1 MDWPAIWL
9 TLELSAIT
17 VLILFILGVPL
28 AWWLAFTR
36 TRWKPLIE
44 ALVALPIV
52 LPPTVLGFYLLLAF
66 GYAKPLVPLAFTF
79 EGLVIASLFYS
90 LPFVV
95 QPLQQAFA
103 DLGRG
108 PMEAAATLGASKLD
122 AFFTVMSPLAIRGYV
137 TALVLGFAH
146 TVGEFGVVLMV
157 GGNIP
162 GETRLL
168 SISIYEAVETL
179 DYGRAHVLSAMLL
192 LFSFAVLSTLF
203 LLNRRAPS

>member
-28 AWWLAFTR
+28 ACWLAFTR

-66 GYAKPLVPLAFTF
+66 GYAKDIVPLAFTF

-103 DLGRG
+103 DVGRG
-108 PMEAAATLGASKLD
+108 PMEAAATLGASRLD

-192 LFSFAVLSTLF
+192 LFSFAVLSTLV
-203 LLNRRAPS
+203 LINRRAPR

>member
-36 TRWKPLIE
+36 VRWKPLIE

-66 GYAKPLVPLAFTF
+66 GYAKDIVPLAFTF

-103 DLGRG
+103 DVGRG
-108 PMEAAATLGASKLD
+108 PMEAAATLGASRLD
-122 AFFTVMSPLAIRGYV
+122 AFFTIMSPLAIRGYV

-203 LLNRRAPS
+203 LLNRRAPK